1 MIFVGIF
8 VMRHFTCLLFAS
20 YFFLFSCQKNTDRQE
35 NLIHRQAKKIDS
47 LHRIADS
54 LHNSLST
61 LVQQNDS
68 LSKQLEYYRFF
79 KDSCIVKGRIGLDYR
94 ILGAPYRGEK
104 YPTER
109 QVMSEHEYFKLVIL
123 DYKTK
128 KTLQSLIIKPDKSG
142 NFTYTLKLKKNQPYR
157 DILYAKRKNNN
168 KLRNENLHLRKE
180 SFRTECK
187 DTMFYNFKIIRFR
200 T

>member
-1 MIFVGIF
+1 MKHYFYF
-8 VMRHFTCLLFAS
+8 LF
-20 YFFLFSCQKNTDRQE
+20 FINFLLFSCQNNTARQE
-35 NLIHRQAKKIDS
+35 NVIHRQTKKIDS

-54 LHNSLST
+54 LHKSLST
-61 LVQQNDS
+61 LVLINDS

-109 QVMSEHEYFKLVIL
+109 QVMAEHEYFKLVIL

-128 KTLQSLIIKPDKSG
+128 KPLQSLIIKPDNSG

-157 DILYAKRKNNN
+157 DILYAKRKNNK

-187 DTMFYNFKIIRFR
+187 DTMVYNFKIIRFR